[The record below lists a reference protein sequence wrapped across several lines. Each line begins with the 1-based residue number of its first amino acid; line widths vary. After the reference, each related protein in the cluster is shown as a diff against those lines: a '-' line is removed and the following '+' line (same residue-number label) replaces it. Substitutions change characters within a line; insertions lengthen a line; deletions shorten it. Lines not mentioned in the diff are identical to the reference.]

1 VLSGLDTMS
10 HGILV
15 WRSMIQWIGG
25 MGIVAFAIIL
35 LPFLKVGGMQL
46 FHTESSDKSE
56 KIMPRSKDVVASI
69 LMVYIAL
76 TTACALC
83 YYTFGMSWFDA
94 INHAMTTI
102 STAGFST
109 HDKSLG
115 YYPQPMIHYT
125 ASLFMLL
132 SALPFTLFIMA
143 VLKRRFLFWEDEQVR
158 ALAGIVVTLVF
169 VFTMWRWHT
178 GGVSF
183 EESLR
188 HVLFTLSSIIS
199 TTGYASTDY
208 CAWGSFAVIV
218 SLFATYIGGAGGST
232 AGGPKTMRLI
242 IAAKMVGRQIKAMLY
257 PNGSFPVY
265 YQGKSVDEEAAMN
278 VLGFLSF
285 YVFINV
291 VLSIGV
297 AMTGAD
303 FLTAVSSVATATGN
317 VGNGVGPVVGP
328 SGNFSSL
335 SDTAKWILSLAML
348 LGRLEILTVVVLF
361 TRNYWLK

>member
-1 VLSGLDTMS
+1 
-10 HGILV
+10 
-15 WRSMIQWIGG
+15 
-25 MGIVAFAIIL
+25 
-35 LPFLKVGGMQL
+35 
-46 FHTESSDKSE
+46 
-56 KIMPRSKDVVASI
+56 
-69 LMVYIAL
+69 
-76 TTACALC
+76 
-83 YYTFGMSWFDA
+83 
-94 INHAMTTI
+94 
-102 STAGFST
+102 
-109 HDKSLG
+109 
-115 YYPQPMIHYT
+115 
-125 ASLFMLL
+125 
-132 SALPFTLFIMA
+132 
-143 VLKRRFLFWEDEQVR
+143 VR
-158 ALAGIVVTLVF
+158 ALVGIVVTLVF

-242 IAAKMVGRQIKAMLY
+242 IAAKMVGRQIKTMLY

-303 FLTAVSSVATATGN
+303 FLTAVSAVATTTAN
-317 VGNGVGPVVGP
+317 AGNGVGPVIGP